1 MRFSQALAVATASIF
16 VTTAAS
22 AQTIGLAGSKRGF
35 TAQASSAIAK
45 VVSEK
50 TGLKMRAQTFGGSG
64 VYVPQVSAGTLQFGL
79 ANELETHFAV
89 TGTGVYKG
97 RAQPDLQIATVLV
110 PFRVALFSKKGSDI
124 KTVADLK
131 GKRVPSGWTSQ
142 KIIGV
147 LMDAELANAGL
158 TYDDVTKVPVAS
170 VVASADDFAAGKL
183 DVFFFVVG
191 AGKVKETA
199 ARVGGI
205 QVVEIDG
212 SPDAVKRMRK
222 FVPPAYATELK
233 PGPQNTGVNKPSTL
247 MAYDYLMLTNKKVP
261 ADVVYKTVKAMHDN
275 AKAMAA
281 AFPGMRLFKPDHMT
295 KAFPGVSYHAGAEK
309 YYKEV
314 GQWPPK

>member
-1 MRFSQALAVATASIF
+1 MPFSRALALAIAFSF

-35 TAQASSAIAK
+35 TSQASSAIAK

-50 TGLKMRAQTFGGSG
+50 TGLKMRAQTFGGSS

-89 TGTGVYKG
+89 SGTGIYKG
-97 RAQPDLQIATVLV
+97 RAQPDLQVATVLV

-158 TYDDVTKVPVAS
+158 TYDDVVKVPVAN
-170 VVASADDFAAGKL
+170 VVASANDFAAGKL

-205 QVVEIDG
+205 QVVEISG

-233 PGPQNTGVNKPSTL
+233 PGPQNTGVHKPSTL
-247 MAYDYLMLTNKKVP
+247 MAYDYLMLTNKKVST
-261 ADVVYKTVKAMHDN
+261 DIVYKTVKAMHDN
-275 AKAMAA
+275 AKAMTA
-281 AFPGMRLFKPDHMT
+281 AFPGMRLFRPDHMA
-295 KAFPGVSYHAGAEK
+295 KALAGVSYHAGAEK
-309 YYKEV
+309 YYKEI